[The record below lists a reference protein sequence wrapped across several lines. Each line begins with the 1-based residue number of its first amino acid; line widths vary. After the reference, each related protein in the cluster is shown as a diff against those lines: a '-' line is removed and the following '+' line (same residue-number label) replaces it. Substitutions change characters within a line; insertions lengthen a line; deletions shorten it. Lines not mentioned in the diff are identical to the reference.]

1 MKIGVRPRLLGNRGL
16 TPIFILLAAH
26 VLSMLGFATFS
37 ALLPELRDA
46 WRLTNAEAGLIGS
59 AFFAGYIAT
68 VAYWTALTD
77 RVDGRRVYLA
87 GGLLGTAGSLG
98 FGMFA
103 QGLGSAMLFHLLL
116 GAGVAATYM
125 PGLRLLS
132 DRLSGPAQSRAIA
145 FYTSFFGIG
154 TGLSLLV
161 AGASTAAWGWH
172 YAFVLS
178 ALGPAL
184 AAAFVWLGLEG
195 ITPPNEGPRAF
206 HLGTLFPVGAWR
218 RVLAIRAASGY
229 TLGYAVHCVEL
240 FGSRAWMV
248 AFLAF
253 ATGLHGSDGSFPWSA
268 AAIAAVVN
276 VAAVPASILGNELA
290 LRIGRRRWI
299 LVAMLASGVLGI
311 ALGLSAPLNW
321 AIVLALLAAHSML
334 IMADSGTLT
343 AGLVASVP
351 PALRGAAMGFYSLVG
366 FGGGMLGPTL
376 FGVALD
382 LAGGAE
388 SVSAWSW
395 AYGAIGA
402 GCLAAP
408 LAVRLFGG
416 RRAA

>member
-1 MKIGVRPRLLGNRGL
+1 
-16 TPIFILLAAH
+16 
-26 VLSMLGFATFS
+26 MLGFATFA

-46 WRLTNAEAGLIGS
+46 WRLSNAEAGMIGS
-59 AFFAGYIAT
+59 AFFAGYVAT

-77 RVDGRRVYLA
+77 RVDGRHVYLA
-87 GGLLGTAGSLG
+87 GGLLGAAASLG
-98 FGMFA
+98 FGLFA
-103 QGLGSAMLFHLLL
+103 EGLGSAMLFQLLF
-116 GAGVAATYM
+116 GAGMAATYM

-132 DRLSGPAQSRAIA
+132 DRVGGPAQSRAVA

-154 TGLSLLV
+154 TGLSLVV
-161 AGASTAAWGWH
+161 AGMSAATWGWRS
-172 YAFVLS
+172 AFVLS

-184 AAAFVWLGLEG
+184 AAALVRLALERVA
-195 ITPPNEGPRAF
+195 PPNEGAKGLRPA
-206 HLGTLFPVGAWR
+206 TLFPIAAWR
-218 RVLAIRAASGY
+218 RVLAIRAAAGY

-253 ATGLHGSDGSFPWSA
+253 AAGLHAGAQNFPWNA

-276 VAAVPASILGNELA
+276 VAAVPASIVGNEIA
-290 LRIGRRRWI
+290 LRLGRRRWI
-299 LVAMLASGVLGI
+299 LIAMLASGVFGI
-311 ALGLSAPLNW
+311 ALALSAPLHW
-321 AIVLALLAAHSML
+321 AIVLALLTTHAML
-334 IMADSGTLT
+334 VMADSGTLT
-343 AGLVASVP
+343 AGLIGSAP

-376 FGVALD
+376 FGVVLD

-388 SVSAWSW
+388 RAAAWAW
-395 AYGAIGA
+395 AYGAVGA

-416 RRAA
+416 GRAA

>member
-1 MKIGVRPRLLGNRGL
+1 
-16 TPIFILLAAH
+16 
-26 VLSMLGFATFS
+26 MLGFATFS

-87 GGLLGTAGSLG
+87 GGLLGAAGSAG
-98 FGMFA
+98 FGLLA
-103 QGLGSAMLFHLLL
+103 QGLGSAMLFQVLL

-132 DRLSGPAQSRAIA
+132 DRVTGTAQSRAVA

-154 TGLSLLV
+154 TGISLV
-161 AGASTAAWGWH
+161 AAGAAAAAWGWRQ
-172 YAFVLS
+172 AFVLS

-184 AAAFVWLGLEG
+184 AAVMVLLGLRRIKPPHEG
-195 ITPPNEGPRAF
+195 AGTF
-206 HLGTLFPVGAWR
+206 HLGMLFPVAAWR
-218 RVLAIRAASGY
+218 RVLAIRAAAGY

-253 ATGLHGSDGSFPWSA
+253 ASGLHDGDGSFPWSA

-276 VAAVPASILGNELA
+276 VAAVPASILGNEIA
-290 LRIGRRRWI
+290 LRVGRRRWI
-299 LVAMLASGVLGI
+299 LVAMLASGILGI
-311 ALGLSAPLNW
+311 ALALAAPLHW
-321 AIVLALLAAHSML
+321 AIILALLTAHSML
-334 IMADSGTLT
+334 VMADSGTLT
-343 AGLVASVP
+343 AGLVASAP

-388 SVSAWSW
+388 RVAAWSW
-395 AYGAIGA
+395 AYAAIGA

-416 RRAA
+416 GRPA

>member
-1 MKIGVRPRLLGNRGL
+1 
-16 TPIFILLAAH
+16 
-26 VLSMLGFATFS
+26 MLGFATFS

-46 WRLTNAEAGLIGS
+46 WRLTNAEAGMIGS
-59 AFFAGYIAT
+59 AFFAGYVAT

-77 RVDGRRVYLA
+77 RMDGRRVYLA
-87 GGLLGTAGSLG
+87 GGVLGAAGSLG
-98 FGMFA
+98 FGLLA
-103 QGLGSAMLFHLLL
+103 QGLGSAMFFQVLL

-154 TGLSLLV
+154 MALSLVV
-161 AGASTAAWGWH
+161 AGWSAAAWGWRV
-172 YAFVLS
+172 AFILG

-184 AAAFVWLGLEG
+184 ATLLVLLGLKRVA
-195 ITPPNEGPRAF
+195 PPLAATTAF
-206 HLGTLFPVGAWR
+206 TLGTLFPLGAWR
-218 RVLAIRAASGY
+218 RVLAIRAATGY

-253 ATGLHGSDGSFPWSA
+253 ATGLHGSGDSFPWGA
-268 AAIAAVVN
+268 AAIAAAVN
-276 VAAVPASILGNELA
+276 LAAVPASIVGNEIA

-299 LVAMLASGVLGI
+299 LVAMLASGVFGI
-311 ALGLSAPLNW
+311 ALGLSTPLHW
-321 AIVLALLAAHSML
+321 AIILALLAAHSML

-343 AGLVASVP
+343 AGLVASAP

-388 SVSAWSW
+388 RVAAWTW

-408 LAVRLFGG
+408 FAVRLFGG
-416 RRAA
+416 GRAA